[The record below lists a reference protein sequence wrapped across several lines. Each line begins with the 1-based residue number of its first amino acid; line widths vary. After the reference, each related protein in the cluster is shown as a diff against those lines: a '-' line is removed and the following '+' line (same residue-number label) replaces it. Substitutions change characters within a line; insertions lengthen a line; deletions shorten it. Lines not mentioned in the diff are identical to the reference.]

1 MIKQFF
7 RSFFLGLLLAGTT
20 TGVLYAQ
27 ETSGA
32 GILLRNATI
41 IDGRA
46 HVKPYQGS
54 ILIED
59 GLIKKITKK
68 NISVGEDVL
77 QLDCTGKY
85 IVPGLVEAHMH
96 LATGDLSD
104 RDKAKVSTDRIL
116 LNMVHHGIT
125 TVRDMA
131 GDAPYLAEYKSK
143 IEKGELVGPEIF
155 YAAQFAGPGYFEMFS
170 RGSRTKMGTK
180 AWERAISDTTDIEKV
195 VKEAKSAGV
204 TAIKTYAELS
214 KETMRKIVKSARKE
228 GLLVWSHATVFPIQP
243 TDAVGLS
250 VNSISHAADVIFEQ
264 IPKDSLTLSYA
275 WSQVYKGLKVDQ
287 KVLSPLFVL
296 MKKNKVYFDPTIFHA
311 TNNNLH
317 YAIEIT
323 RLAHRAGVKIVCG
336 TDWIYPEDAAM
347 VPLYNEALIYKE
359 EVGLS
364 ALEVL
369 ESLTY
374 NAALVTGLK
383 DRGYLAR
390 GMRADL
396 LLLDKNPMENIK
408 ALFQP
413 YRVVLKGNIVK

>member
-1 MIKQFF
+1 MIKQFVQ
-7 RSFFLGLLLAGTT
+7 SLFLGLLLTGTVT
-20 TGVLYAQ
+20 SVSLAQ
-27 ETSGA
+27 EKSGS
-32 GILLRNATI
+32 ILLHNATI

-46 HVKPYQGS
+46 HIEPYQGS

-59 GLIKKITKK
+59 GLIKKITKQ
-68 NISVGEDVL
+68 NISVGKAVQ

-85 IVPGLVEAHMH
+85 VVPGLFEAHMH

-104 RDKAKVSTDRIL
+104 KTKAKASTDRIL
-116 LNMVHHGIT
+116 LNMVYHGIT

-143 IEKGELVGPEIF
+143 IEKGELVGPDIF

-170 RGSRTKMGTK
+170 KGSRIKMGNK

-195 VKEAKSAGV
+195 VKEAKAAGV
-204 TAIKTYAELS
+204 TAIKTYAELPQ
-214 KETMRKIVKSARKE
+214 ETMQKIVRSARKE
-228 GLLVWSHATVFPIQP
+228 RVLVWSHATVFPIQP
-243 TDAVGLS
+243 TDAVALS

-275 WSQVYKGLKVDQ
+275 WSQVYKGLKVDEASL
-287 KVLSPLFVL
+287 KPLFVL

-311 TNNNLH
+311 TNNKLH
-317 YAIEIT
+317 YAVEIAK
-323 RLAHRAGVKIVCG
+323 LAHQSGVKIVCG
-336 TDWIYPEDAAM
+336 TDWIYPEDASM
-347 VPLYNEALIYKE
+347 VPLYDEARIYKE
-359 EVGLS
+359 DVGMS

-390 GMRADL
+390 GLRADL
-396 LLLDKNPMENIK
+396 LLLDKNPIEDIK

-413 YRVVLKGNIVK
+413 ETVFLKGNIVK